1 MKLPADG
8 TKCDP
13 DPDVEM
19 PSWWQR
25 LPADVSGAV
34 TIDATTMRDAMQFKA
49 SEVYLQA
56 WGVPGTKQKDLL
68 SDYDVK
74 MATAGFTNSDDP
86 KEISG
91 GLLKYYCDGNDCVGV
106 LVLDAT
112 ALATP
117 DWESVSKFVPANH
130 CLVVYLY
137 FPE

>member
-1 MKLPADG
+1 
-8 TKCDP
+8 
-13 DPDVEM
+13 M

-34 TIDATTMRDAMQFKA
+34 VIDATMMRDAMQFKA

-56 WGVPGTKQKDLL
+56 WSVPGTNQKDLL
-68 SDYDVK
+68 AEYEAT
-74 MATAGFTNSDDP
+74 METAGFTNSDDP

-106 LVLDAT
+106 LVLAPA
-112 ALATP
+112 ALA
-117 DWESVSKFVPANH
+117 DAEWDSVRELVPADH

>member
-1 MKLPADG
+1 
-8 TKCDP
+8 
-13 DPDVEM
+13 
-19 PSWWQR
+19 

-49 SEVYLQA
+49 SELYLQA
-56 WGVPGTKQKDLL
+56 WSIPGTHQKDVM

-74 MATAGFTNSDDP
+74 MATAGFTNPDDP

-91 GLLKYYCDGNDCVGV
+91 GLLKYFCDGKDCVGV

-112 ALATP
+112 ALAKP

-130 CLVVYLY
+130 CLVIYLY